1 MADGFLGEGESG
13 FPGCG
18 SYQVGHASVE
28 GHTSKNRRAEQT
40 TLDGLKKKESIELGG
55 SGRKGANAVKIHC
68 RKFSKD

>member
-1 MADGFLGEGESG
+1 MADGFLGEGESE

-28 GHTSKNRRAEQT
+28 GHTSNRRAEQT

-55 SGRKGANAVKIHC
+55 
-68 RKFSKD
+68 